1 MDINEES
8 ELQGNFQIE
17 YTKVAQY
24 TCTATGQEYV
34 VIKDSY
40 DEEILILQEVWHDML
55 ISNLFLN

>member
-1 MDINEES
+1 MDINEE
-8 ELQGNFQIE
+8 IE

-24 TCTATGQEYV
+24 TCTSTGQEYV
-34 VIKDSY
+34 VIKDNY